1 MPLSHVAI
9 HNMCSH
15 HFNKPIVVVV
25 VAAYSQE
32 NRAFADI
39 RYGEEDS
46 VSPSTLICPVTKGKI
61 EICTMCVLAEV
72 P

>member
-15 HFNKPIVVVV
+15 HLNKPIVVVV
-25 VAAYSQE
+25 VAACSQE
-32 NRAFADI
+32 NRAFADV

-46 VSPSTLICPVTKGKI
+46 VSPSTLICPVTKD
-61 EICTMCVLAEV
+61 
-72 P
+72 